1 MLSMISISKDLP
13 YVFFCALVIVASVYA
28 VDVAGAGADAFDVA
42 GAVVHVDSTA
52 VAGVGIL
59 GPLAAPADS

>member
-1 MLSMISISKDLP
+1 M
-13 YVFFCALVIVASVYA
+13 YA
-28 VDVAGAGADAFDVA
+28 VDVDAVVVAGAGADVA

-52 VAGVGIL
+52 GAGVGIL